1 MGWGEGVFRW
11 CLSFEDYS
19 LFIWERGGMVFFE
32 IAQLNTGYRYLLIP
46 ITKSAGY
53 KSDISYRIME
63 EVSNG
68 LL

>member
-1 MGWGEGVFRW
+1 
-11 CLSFEDYS
+11 
-19 LFIWERGGMVFFE
+19 MVFFE

>member
-1 MGWGEGVFRW
+1 VRGSFDGVYPSKIT
-11 CLSFEDYS
+11 LS
-19 LFIWERGGMVFFE
+19 LFGRGGGMVFFE